1 MIAED
6 DRFPRNILG
15 LNADLALRKRSTS
28 KATAVYPADVHWFW
42 LDESECM
49 LISHAR
55 FTHPS
60 HPLINPPCP
69 VLPKLNSVSI
79 YE

>member
-15 LNADLALRKRSTS
+15 LNADPALRKRSTS
-28 KATAVYPADVHWFW
+28 KATAVYPADDHWLW

-49 LISHAR
+49 LISHAS

-60 HPLINPPCP
+60 HPSPCP